1 MNFSGIIG
9 ILATLSIFIFGIIDS
24 KVGMEV
30 FLDRHAIVIVIG
42 GTLAA
47 TLLSFPVS
55 TLYTI
60 TKVIF
65 NRILG
70 KSSQVHN
77 VVISEIVN
85 LARGM
90 QDDTEFLLN
99 NKDKIKSPFLKEAV
113 ELSLEG
119 TIKVDE
125 LEGILQMRALTVF
138 KRYDQE
144 ASIFKVIARF
154 PPAFGLLGTT
164 LGMIA
169 LLKGLGSPEAMQR
182 LGPAM
187 SIGLVATFYGV
198 ALANLV
204 FVPIGENL
212 SKLNKEDEII
222 REIIIYGMRLLREKA
237 HPIVVEETLKSF
249 LLPKERAK
257 LKTAA

>member
-1 MNFSGIIG
+1 
-9 ILATLSIFIFGIIDS
+9 
-24 KVGMEV
+24 MEV

-47 TLLSFPVS
+47 TLLSFPFS
-55 TLYTI
+55 TLGASA
-60 TKVIF
+60 KVIF
-65 NRILG
+65 NKVLG
-70 KSSQVHN
+70 KSSLEHGA
-77 VVISEIVN
+77 VISEIVD
-85 LARGM
+85 LARGQ
-90 QDDTEFLLN
+90 QDDTEYLQTK
-99 NKDKIKSPFLKEAV
+99 KDSLKSNFLKEAV

-125 LEGILQMRALTVF
+125 LEEILQMRALTIY

-169 LLKGLGSPEAMQR
+169 LLKGLGSAEAMQK

-198 ALANLV
+198 AMANLI
-204 FVPIGENL
+204 FIPIGENL
-212 SKLNKEDEII
+212 SKLNKEDEIT
-222 REIIIYGMRLLREKA
+222 REIIIHGMRLLRRKS

-249 LLPKERAK
+249 LLPKERAR
-257 LKTAA
+257 LKAAK